1 MANGSVLLS
10 RMSRSKSLT
19 SGVSSSLP
27 QASNFLKASYGMSSL
42 PQRWATV
49 ARAFSSKPASADV
62 IGIDLGTTN
71 SCVSVMEG
79 KTPKVI
85 ENAEGARTTPS
96 VVSFNQKGEL
106 LVGTPAKRQ
115 AVTNPTNTLFGTKR
129 LIGRR
134 FDDPQTQKELK
145 MVPYKIVKAPSGDA
159 WVEMNGQQYSPSQI
173 GAFVL
178 TKMKETA
185 EAYLGKSVSKAVIT
199 VPAYFNDAQRQA
211 TKDAGRIAGLEV
223 MRIINE
229 PTAAALSYGMNDKEG
244 LIAVFDLGGGTF
256 DVSIL
261 EISNGVFEVKATNG
275 DTFLGGEDFDS
286 ALLNY
291 LVGEFKRTENI
302 DLSKDKLA
310 IQRLREAAE
319 KAKVELSSTMQT
331 DINLPFITA
340 DASGAKH
347 FNITLSRSKF
357 ESLVDHLIERTRVPC
372 VNCVRDA
379 GISVK
384 EVDEVLL
391 VGGMTRVPKVQE
403 IVNQIFGKAPSKG
416 VNPDEAV
423 AMGAAIQGGILRGD
437 VKELLLLDVTPLSL
451 GIETLGGI
459 FTRLINRNTTIP
471 TKKSQSFSTAAD
483 NQTQVGIRVLQGE
496 REMAADNKLLGEF
509 ELTGIPP
516 APRGMPQI
524 EVTFDID
531 ANGIVKV
538 SAKDKATNKE
548 QEITIRSSG
557 GLSESEIEKMVKE
570 AEIHAQKDQERK
582 ALIDIR
588 NTADTTIYSI
598 EKSLS
603 EFRDKIPAEVAKEIE
618 DSVADL
624 RSAMGEDNVDKIKEK
639 LDAANKAVSKIGQ
652 HMQQGGG
659 GGGSSGGPS
668 GSAGDQ
674 TSEAEYKEASKM

>member
-1 MANGSVLLS
+1 MAIGSLLASRLARSGHALATRAVAQAPRTHQHHHEASPLLS
-10 RMSRSKSLT
+10 RL
-19 SGVSSSLP
+19 G
-27 QASNFLKASYGMSSL
+27 A
-42 PQRWATV
+42 V
-49 ARAFSSKPASADV
+49 ARAFSSRPAAADV

-79 KTPKVI
+79 KTPRVI

-96 VVSFNQKGEL
+96 IVATNNKGEIL
-106 LVGTPAKRQ
+106 IGITASRQ
-115 AVTNPTNTLFGTKR
+115 AVTNAENTVRGSKR
-129 LIGRR
+129 LIGRA
-134 FDDPQTQKELK
+134 FDDPQTQKEMK
-145 MVPYKIVKAPSGDA
+145 MVPYKIVRGTNGDA
-159 WVEMNGQQYSPSQI
+159 WVEMAGKSYSPSQI

-211 TKDAGRIAGLEV
+211 TKDAGRIAGLDV

-229 PTAAALSYGMNDKEG
+229 PTAAALSYGMNNKEG

-275 DTFLGGEDFDS
+275 DTFLGGEDFD
-286 ALLNY
+286 ATLLNY
-291 LVGEFKRTENI
+291 LVSEYKNSDNI

-310 IQRLREAAE
+310 LQRLREAAE
-319 KAKVELSSTMQT
+319 KAKVELSSTPQT
-331 DINLPFITA
+331 EINLPFITA

-347 FNITLSRSKF
+347 FNITLTRSKF
-357 ESLVDHLIERTRVPC
+357 ESLVGNLIERTRIPC
-372 VNCVRDA
+372 TNCLKDA
-379 GISVK
+379 GVSAK
-384 EVDEVLL
+384 EIDEVLL
-391 VGGMTRVPKVQE
+391 VGGMTRVPKVQD
-403 IVNQIFGKAPSKG
+403 IVSQIFGKSPSKG

-471 TKKSQSFSTAAD
+471 TKKSQTFSTAAD
-483 NQTQVGIRVLQGE
+483 NQTQVGIKVLQGE
-496 REMAADNKLLGEF
+496 REMATDNKLLGEF
-509 ELTGIPP
+509 QLEGIPP

-538 SAKDKATNKE
+538 SAKDKSTGKE
-548 QEITIRSSG
+548 QDITIKSSG
-557 GLSESEIEKMVKE
+557 GLSDSDIEKMVKE
-570 AEIHAQKDQERK
+570 AELNSQRDQERK
-582 ALIDIR
+582 SLIDLR
-588 NTADTTIYSI
+588 NSADTTIYSI
-598 EKSLS
+598 EKSVS
-603 EFRDKIPAEVAKEIE
+603 EYKDKVPAEVVTEIQ
-618 DSVADL
+618 SAVSDL
-624 RSAMGEDNVDKIKEK
+624 RAAMAGDDSDAIKQK
-639 LDAANKAVSKIGQ
+639 LEAANKAVSKIGQ
-652 HMQQGGG
+652 HMQGGG
-659 GGGSSGGPS
+659 GAAGGDSGSSGG
-668 GSAGDQ
+668 GDQ
-674 TSEAEYKEASKM
+674 TPEAEYQDPKEAKM

>member
-1 MANGSVLLS
+1 MATSVLL
-10 RMSRSKSLT
+10 RCLKRRDLQ
-19 SGVSSSLP
+19 SSSLAAYRSLTGNAKTSVSTSP
-27 QASNFLKASYGMSSL
+27 AVQKWASYIR
-42 PQRWATV
+42 P
-49 ARAFSSKPASADV
+49 FSSKPAGNDV

-79 KTPKVI
+79 KNAKVI
-85 ENAEGARTTPS
+85 ENSEGARTTPS
-96 VVSFNQKGEL
+96 VVAINQKGEL
-106 LVGTPAKRQ
+106 IVGTPAKRQ
-115 AVTNPTNTLFGTKR
+115 AVTNPTNTVFGTKLR
-129 LIGRR
+129 
-134 FDDPQTQKELK
+134 
-145 MVPYKIVKAPSGDA
+145 APNGDA
-159 WVEMNGQQYSPSQI
+159 WVEANGQQYSPSQI

-185 EAYLGKSVSKAVIT
+185 EAYLGKTVSKAVIT

-211 TKDAGRIAGLEV
+211 TKDAGRIAGLDV
-223 MRIINE
+223 QRIINE
-229 PTAAALSYGMNDKEG
+229 PTAAALSYGLNNKEG

-275 DTFLGGEDFDS
+275 DTFLGGEDFDN
-286 ALLNY
+286 ALLEF
-291 LVGEFKRTENI
+291 LVSEFKRTEGI
-302 DLSKDKLA
+302 DLTKDRLA
-310 IQRLREAAE
+310 LQRLREAAE
-319 KAKVELSSTMQT
+319 KAKIELSSTSQT

-347 FNITLSRSKF
+347 LNITLTRSKF
-357 ESLVDHLIERTRVPC
+357 EALVDKLIERTRNPC
-372 VNCVRDA
+372 KSCLKDA

-403 IVNQIFGKAPSKG
+403 VVAEIFGKSPSKG

-471 TKKSQSFSTAAD
+471 TKKSQVFSTAAD
-483 NQTQVGIRVLQGE
+483 NQTQLV
-496 REMAADNKLLGEF
+496 
-509 ELTGIPP
+509 GIPP

-531 ANGIVKV
+531 ANGIVTV
-538 SAKDKATNKE
+538 SAKDKSTGKE
-548 QEITIRSSG
+548 QQITIRSSG
-557 GLSESEIEKMVKE
+557 GLSDDEIEKMVKE
-570 AEIHAQKDQERK
+570 AELHAQRDQERK

-588 NTADTTIYSI
+588 NSADTTIYSI
-598 EKSLS
+598 EKSL
-603 EFRDKIPAEVAKEIE
+603 D
-618 DSVADL
+618 DT
-624 RSAMGEDNVDKIKEK
+624 
-639 LDAANKAVSKIGQ
+639 
-652 HMQQGGG
+652 
-659 GGGSSGGPS
+659 SS
-668 GSAGDQ
+668 DQ
-674 TSEAEYKEASKM
+674 TPEAEYEQAKK